1 MEAGDLLAY
10 VEKKGRLNEDEG
22 KFLFHQLCVGVK
34 YLHDAGVIHRDL
46 KPENLL
52 LLEEHGVKRLKLA
65 DFGFANIVGEKSF
78 LQSVVGTP
86 AYVAPEIL
94 KKNKGYQKSADMW
107 SIGVIMYAW

>member
-1 MEAGDLLAY
+1 MEGGDLLQY
-10 VEKKGRLNEDEG
+10 VEKKGCLSEDEG
-22 KFLFHQLCVGVK
+22 KFLFHQLCTGVK

-52 LLEEHGVKRLKLA
+52 LRDEDGVKRLKLA
-65 DFGFANIVGEKSF
+65 DFGFANIVGDKSF

-94 KKNKGYQKSADMW
+94 KKSKGYQKGADMW